1 MVSTAIGNGD
11 QGLREEKD
19 QRNSS
24 LFGESESASNVKK
37 LTRVLTITCIDLLSM
52 RVDRCYPSCSSLELK
67 QMDAAL
73 RELDVI
79 KT

>member
-1 MVSTAIGNGD
+1 MVAK
-11 QGLREEKD
+11 GLREEKD
-19 QRNSS
+19 QRNYS
-24 LFGESESASNVKK
+24 LFGESESASNVKKKK